1 MSSPPQKNPSP
12 NLGDRIAAQRA
23 AALVGTVLSGR
34 YRVVD
39 LLAMGGVGAVYLGE
53 HVKMHKQV
61 AIKVLHPDAQSLPE
75 LAARFEREAV
85 AGSHIQHPNVASATD
100 FGELEDGSHFLVL
113 EYVRGA
119 TLREVI
125 RRGPVSPARAVGIA
139 RQIAAGLSATHAVG
153 IVHRDLKPRNVM
165 LIEGERDLVKIIDFG
180 LAKLNLKEVSEVA
193 ARRASMSDHQI
204 TGTGAVFGTIAYL
217 APEAALGM
225 DSVDARA
232 DLYAFGLVLYEMLA
246 GKHPFLTSDP
256 VALFKHH
263 ARTPPPPI
271 AERSPGVTVPPAL
284 EALVMRL
291 LEKRRE
297 DRHPSAEAVL
307 RDLEAVF
314 EGALTPTPSPVSIGD
329 GVFPGPSILP
339 PPPVSQPP
347 SRPASQP
354 AFTSPVTA
362 PPPSVSPTPPSA
374 IVAVPDLDPPPPA
387 VRHPRVARARWPWVA
402 GGIGLALGALAIGWP
417 RDHAVP
423 VPAAATTLPPASTTL
438 PPAREPASTS
448 VSSVVAASVT
458 AAPSPSLAATSAPSA
473 ALPASP
479 TASAD
484 PAAPFDG
491 TVARATLRRAAAAR
505 DHAHALEAFLA
516 LAEREPA
523 ALAEPAV
530 ALAARDL
537 AAAIAVAG
545 GDGADRLFDLL
556 GHHLGGA
563 GLDVLYEIVR
573 VRGGSKAAA
582 RAEPILREPGAMG
595 RATPALRVTFA
606 LREATCADKPALLDR
621 AVAEGDLRTL
631 MVMESN
637 VLACVGPRHKP
648 LEAAIKALRQRV
660 R

>member
-246 GKHPFLTSDP
+246 AKHPFLTSDP

-284 EALVMRL
+284 EAVVMRL

-307 RDLEAVF
+307 RDLDAVF
-314 EGALTPTPSPVSIGD
+314 EGALTPTPSPVSLGD
-329 GVFPGPSILP
+329 GVYPGPSILP

-354 AFTSPVTA
+354 ASTPVPITA

-374 IVAVPDLDPPPPA
+374 TAPTAVHDIDPPPPA
-387 VRHPRVARARWPWVA
+387 VRHPRVARARWPVVA
-402 GGIGLALGALAIGWP
+402 GGLGLAIGALAIGWP
-417 RDHAVP
+417 RDRAVP
-423 VPAAATTLPPASTTL
+423 VLAA
-438 PPAREPASTS
+438 
-448 VSSVVAASVT
+448 VSSPVAASVT
-458 AAPSPSLAATSAPSA
+458 AAPSLVATIAPSA
-473 ALPASP
+473 APPAPS
-479 TASAD
+479 ASAD
-484 PAAPFDG
+484 RGPAPSAEPAAPFDG

-505 DHAHALEAFLA
+505 DHAHALDAFLA

-523 ALAEPAV
+523 ALAEPAI

-545 GDGADRLFDLL
+545 GDGADRLFDVL
-556 GHHLGGA
+556 GHQLGGA

-582 RAEPILREPGAMG
+582 RAEPILREPGAMD

-637 VLACVGPRHKP
+637 VMACVGPRHKP
-648 LEAAIKALRQRV
+648 LEAAIKALRQRL